1 MNHQPFRGWLLSD
14 DELTLEQS
22 KALKEHLETCATCQQ
37 IESAWKELEAV
48 IDRSV
53 QLAPAPG
60 FVGRWQV
67 KLVEHQYHQQKL
79 RSWYMIG
86 ATGLVVVSLMVLVI
100 LQLWSL
106 IHAPDAY
113 LAAMFDRLMG
123 VLTIFYT
130 IRNLVG
136 SVSLPDLTYT
146 LAGLVLLFGMI
157 SFMSVLW
164 LATYRK
170 MSMARREA

>member
-14 DELTLEQS
+14 DELTVEQS
-22 KALKEHLETCATCQQ
+22 KALQNHLETCESCQQ
-37 IESAWKELEAV
+37 VVTAWKELEAV
-48 IDRSV
+48 IDRSA

-60 FVGRWQV
+60 FVGRWQIR
-67 KLVEHQYHQQKL
+67 LVEHQNHQQQL
-79 RSWYMIG
+79 RGWYVIG
-86 ATGLVVVSLMVLVI
+86 ATGLVVASLLVLVI
-100 LQLWSL
+100 VQLWSL

-113 LAAMFDRLMG
+113 LAAMFERLMG
-123 VLTIFYT
+123 VLSIFLT
-130 IRNLVG
+130 VRNMVS
-136 SVSLPDLTYT
+136 SVSIPEIGYT
-146 LAGLVLLFGMI
+146 FAGIVLLIGMI